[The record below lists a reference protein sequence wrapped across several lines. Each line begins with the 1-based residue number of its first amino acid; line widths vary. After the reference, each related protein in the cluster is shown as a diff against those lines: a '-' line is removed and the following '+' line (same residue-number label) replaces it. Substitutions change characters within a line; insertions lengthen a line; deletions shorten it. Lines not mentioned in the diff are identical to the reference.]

1 MVRKVIDV
9 NKQLVTT
16 RLTHLVGGGGGGNR
30 MNILGN
36 LYYFSRFHSSGS
48 QSFLGHGPT

>member
-16 RLTHLVGGGGGGNR
+16 RLTHLVGGGGEE
-30 MNILGN
+30 IV
-36 LYYFSRFHSSGS
+36 
-48 QSFLGHGPT
+48 